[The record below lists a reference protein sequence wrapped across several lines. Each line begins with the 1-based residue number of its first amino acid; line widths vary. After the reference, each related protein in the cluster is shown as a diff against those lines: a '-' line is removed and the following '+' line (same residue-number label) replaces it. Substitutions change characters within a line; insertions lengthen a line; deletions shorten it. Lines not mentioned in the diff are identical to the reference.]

1 MFIHDRTEW
10 LDEGIGAPCY
20 PVCADTNVDSV
31 KIHRLQLCVLS
42 TCDVHLTYVEM
53 LPWLQ
58 MFGVVDEDRNDY
70 LSTSNTFVTDISEIM
85 QADTCYWSS

>member
-1 MFIHDRTEW
+1 
-10 LDEGIGAPCY
+10 
-20 PVCADTNVDSV
+20 
-31 KIHRLQLCVLS
+31 
-42 TCDVHLTYVEM
+42 
-53 LPWLQ
+53 